1 MEPEIYVVYF
11 MALFHDTSVIVGALW
26 PENVDT
32 RYDYSYRGRKRDLVS
47 LCWQMMPLHPF

>member
-11 MALFHDTSVIVGALW
+11 IALFHDTSVIVGALW